1 MRISV
6 VLSLS
11 FVTLV
16 RSESSQGRCVW
27 GDSVVGS
34 ILGRNIAY
42 HADKDLNEC
51 KALCDGNAACQS
63 MEHNANTKECYL
75 GGCRIGKE
83 CSNSGNKDFTYQACG
98 KDPLW
103 LDIEGQGG
111 VATQVNQ
118 AHGGAASRA
127 IDGNAASSWR
137 SGSCTHTHHTN
148 DPWWQVKF
156 NQKMDF
162 TDVAVTN
169 RGDCCGEWM
178 NGGRGGPGFSVLVD
192 NKPCAS
198 GIKIKQGETMVV
210 PCVGSGDTVKI
221 QIPGRR
227 AYLMIAEVKVGVNG
241 DTTTITTTPSPIWLD
256 LKGKTATQAS
266 TAYGGRAS
274 RAIDG
279 NTRSD
284 WRGGSCTHTHRTS
297 NTWWQVDLGA
307 VTNVSTVQINNRA
320 DCCGERLRDAKITI
334 DDKPCADH
342 VTGPGKTRW
351 NTGTDC
357 VGQKLK
363 IQMMRREYLML
374 CEVKVGKAGL
384 PNPPTATTQTTTTT
398 AAPVAKAPSGPPTT
412 STSCQPGVCDT
423 GAYKFFMGDMTE
435 AACKAMCDDGRRM
448 VSEGGIQE
456 DVYQFRQNGQFHD
469 LKVLKT
475 KTLKLSRKVANI
487 NYRGSGGDWP
497 GVRGLRDH
505 FYVRWSG
512 FLIIK
517 SAGTYTFTTSSDD
530 GSRLFLDGGQVV
542 DNPGWHGM
550 RERHGNAILEPG
562 NHVFAAEFFEGGGG
576 AGMIVYYK
584 GPDSG
589 NSKIIIPTD
598 KYLPPAKDGEIAGKM
613 VIASQAW
620 KEGICQAYSHT
631 GSSCILYSACQSIS
645 DTEENICGDK
655 SINLLD
661 GPATGFKTCMYTA
674 GGNKTTN
681 ATS

>member
-1 MRISV
+1 
-6 VLSLS
+6 
-11 FVTLV
+11 
-16 RSESSQGRCVW
+16 
-27 GDSVVGS
+27 
-34 ILGRNIAY
+34 
-42 HADKDLNEC
+42 
-51 KALCDGNAACQS
+51 
-63 MEHNANTKECYL
+63 
-75 GGCRIGKE
+75 
-83 CSNSGNKDFTYQACG
+83 
-98 KDPLW
+98 
-103 LDIEGQGG
+103 
-111 VATQVNQ
+111 
-118 AHGGAASRA
+118 
-127 IDGNAASSWR
+127 
-137 SGSCTHTHHTN
+137 
-148 DPWWQVKF
+148 
-156 NQKMDF
+156 
-162 TDVAVTN
+162 
-169 RGDCCGEWM
+169 
-178 NGGRGGPGFSVLVD
+178 
-192 NKPCAS
+192 
-198 GIKIKQGETMVV
+198 
-210 PCVGSGDTVKI
+210 
-221 QIPGRR
+221 
-227 AYLMIAEVKVGVNG
+227 MIAEVKVGVNG

-576 AGMIVYYK
+576 MGMIVYYK

-589 NSKIIIPTD
+589 NSKVIIPTD
-598 KYLPPAKDGEIAGKM
+598 KYLPPAKDGASAGKM